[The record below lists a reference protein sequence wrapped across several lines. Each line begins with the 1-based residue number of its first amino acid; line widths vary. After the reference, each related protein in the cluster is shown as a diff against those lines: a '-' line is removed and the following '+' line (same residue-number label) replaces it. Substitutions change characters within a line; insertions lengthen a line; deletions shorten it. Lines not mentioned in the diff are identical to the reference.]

1 MSDDHSFLDGSRR
14 HDRFRSRGISEGLH
28 PVPSSKYDLVETISL
43 ELPGVPSVSV
53 SASAQVKITYNG
65 NGNTGGSPPA
75 DSSWVSV
82 GSDIQVAD
90 SGTLVREEGSPLV
103 TYNFS
108 CWNTQADGLGTDY
121 DPDDYYYE
129 IASMVTLYAKWVA
142 P

>member
-1 MSDDHSFLDGSRR
+1 
-14 HDRFRSRGISEGLH
+14 
-28 PVPSSKYDLVETISL
+28 VETISL